1 MCNARRNI
9 IFKIMNYACYGGR
22 YIAKIWNIL
31 KIRRKGVKVLWW
43 TMSLTWYT
51 KSVKCIENREK
62 KKVCYGGHYIIPQ
75 SQFWHL
81 ATQLST
87 TNEHFISDLDFPNS
101 HYIFIH
107 FEKPFRLHFPI
118 QRMNENYVY
127 LNSQRGSPLYKLFGA
142 GWGQKGVGG
151 IFLKIRPHSCM

>member
-1 MCNARRNI
+1 MDHRV
-9 IFKIMNYACYGGR
+9 
-22 YIAKIWNIL
+22 AKAS
-31 KIRRKGVKVLWW
+31 W
-43 TMSLTWYT
+43 TYKWYT
-51 KSVKCIENREK
+51 KSVKCIENRE

-107 FEKPFRLHFPI
+107 FEKPFRLHFSI
-118 QRMNENYVY
+118 QRINENYMFFFKFTH
-127 LNSQRGSPLYKLFGA
+127 LKKEEENIALI
-142 GWGQKGVGG
+142 WVG
-151 IFLKIRPHSCM
+151 

>member
-1 MCNARRNI
+1 MCHARRNI
-9 IFKIMNYACYGGR
+9 IFKIMNYACYGTR

-31 KIRRKGVKVLWW
+31 KIRRKGVKVLCW

-51 KSVKCIENREK
+51 KSVKCIENRE

-101 HYIFIH
+101 HYIFINLQSL
-107 FEKPFRLHFPI
+107 FDCTF
-118 QRMNENYVY
+118 QSNE
-127 LNSQRGSPLYKLFGA
+127 
-142 GWGQKGVGG
+142 W
-151 IFLKIRPHSCM
+151 LKIMCIEIHKFEEKEEENIALIWVG

>member
-1 MCNARRNI
+1 MLEEISYSKSWITHAMVDVILQKYEIYWRLGER
-9 IFKIMNYACYGGR
+9 ALRCYGGR
-22 YIAKIWNIL
+22 WVWHGIQKVSNVL
-31 KIRRKGVKVLWW
+31 KIA
-43 TMSLTWYT
+43 
-51 KSVKCIENREK
+51 K

-127 LNSQRGSPLYKLFGA
+127 LNPQIWK
-142 GWGQKGVGG
+142 KKK
-151 IFLKIRPHSCM
+151 KILL

>member
-1 MCNARRNI
+1 
-9 IFKIMNYACYGGR
+9 MNYACYGGR
-22 YIAKIWNIL
+22 YIAKILNIL

-51 KSVKCIENREK
+51 KSVKCIENRE

-107 FEKPFRLHFPI
+107 FEKPFPT
-118 QRMNENYVY
+118 E
-127 LNSQRGSPLYKLFGA
+127 LFN
-142 GWGQKGVGG
+142 
-151 IFLKIRPHSCM
+151 PTN